1 MSNGAN
7 SLSGLRILVVED
19 ELLVAMMIE
28 DMLQTLGCD
37 VVGPAATL
45 EDALAAVEEQHFDA
59 ALLDANLRG
68 QDSSPIAE
76 ALVERHIPFLLA
88 TGYGASCAS
97 GTALDDAPRLRKPFG
112 LGELAERMTAV
123 FADAGAND

>member
-1 MSNGAN
+1 MSNGTD

-28 DMLQTLGCD
+28 EMLQTLGCEI
-37 VVGPAATL
+37 VGPAASV

-68 QDSSPIAE
+68 RDSSPIAE
-76 ALVERHIPFLLA
+76 ALRERKIPFLLA
-88 TGYGASCAS
+88 TGYGVSYLS
-97 GTALDDAPRLRKPFG
+97 GTALDAAPRLRKPFG
-112 LGELAERMTAV
+112 LGEHAERMTAV
-123 FADAGAND
+123 FAHAGAND